1 MIQTNDNCIGCNKC
15 IKDCPT
21 LSANIAKE
29 KRIST
34 YADKQAYV
42 KK

>member
-1 MIQTNDNCIGCNKC
+1 MIQTNDNYIGCNKC

-29 KRIST
+29 KQSDEIQCQVET
-34 YADKQAYV
+34 L
-42 KK
+42 